1 MNSIAVVEWLKFMR
15 DKLFIDHEDILS
27 EPEKEALM
35 YAIFILEQ
43 QNRKKC
49 NIKRG

>member
-1 MNSIAVVEWLKFMR
+1 MNSIAVVEWLKFLR
-15 DKLFIDHEDILS
+15 NKLFIDHEDLLS

-43 QNRKKC
+43 QNRRLK
-49 NIKRG
+49 NTRG

>member
-1 MNSIAVVEWLKFMR
+1 MNSIAVVEWLKFLR
-15 DKLFIDHEDILS
+15 DRLNNDFDICS
-27 EPEKEALM
+27 EPEKEALN

-43 QNRKKC
+43 QNRKLC